1 MKCWKQPRESYNHC
15 SLSFPSIQYNKRRF
29 HKIIPLWYHTLW
41 AMSFWHHYSGPH
53 VDIIEMG
60 TGELT
65 FSWMLT
71 KDWKW
76 TKRRSSTQ
84 WWDLA
89 QKSSYSIALTS
100 TPKFIHC
107 VTLEKFQNFCKMW
120 TLILTLW
127 YFWNIKKNN

>member
-1 MKCWKQPRESYNHC
+1 
-15 SLSFPSIQYNKRRF
+15 
-29 HKIIPLWYHTLW
+29 
-41 AMSFWHHYSGPH
+41 
-53 VDIIEMG
+53 
-60 TGELT
+60 
-65 FSWMLT
+65 MLT

-100 TPKFIHC
+100 TLKFIHC